1 LSQDY
6 LASKAYV
13 QLTTST
19 LNLGYYKL
27 KMKKII
33 KLFVD
38 DQNSNKRLD
47 IFISSKITDISRTR
61 IKNLI
66 LDGFVTVNNKINF
79 EPSKKINLKD
89 IIIIKIPLPKKTTIK
104 PYDYNLEIVFEDND
118 IIIINKPAGLVVHPG
133 AGNTENTLVNA
144 LINYCKENLS
154 SIGGELRPGIVHRL
168 DKDTSGL
175 LVVAK
180 NDIAHINL
188 SKQFS
193 DHTINRKYEA
203 LVWGTLRPQ
212 KGIIKSYI
220 TRSNRNRQLM
230 EASYT
235 KGKSAVTNYKTLEI
249 FQNNKIPTLSL
260 IECKLGTG
268 RTHQIRVHM
277 SHKGN
282 SIVGD
287 KLYQKKNKKFKK
299 IDMELDSMI
308 KNIER
313 QFLHAKSLGFVHP
326 SSNKEVHFE
335 IPLPKDLL
343 KLVKKL
349 RNLSK

>member
-1 LSQDY
+1 MIN
-6 LASKAYV
+6 
-13 QLTTST
+13 LTIDQVADV
-19 LNLGYYKL
+19 KL
-27 KMKKII
+27 
-33 KLFVD
+33 
-38 DQNSNKRLD
+38 RLD
-47 IFISSKITDISRTR
+47 KYLYKTLGGYSRTQIQSW
-61 IKNLI
+61 IKS
-66 LDGFVTVNNKINF
+66 GFVLVNDVAVKVSYALELHDLISVQVPEGGNNRPELEAQKM
-79 EPSKKINLKD
+79 
-89 IIIIKIPLPKKTTIK
+89 
-104 PYDYNLEIVFEDND
+104 NLEILHEDES
-118 IIIINKPAGLVVHPG
+118 IAVINKPAGLVVHPG

-144 LINYCKENLS
+144 LVNYCEGNLS

-188 SKQFS
+188 SKQFN

-230 EASYT
+230 EVSQT

-249 FQNNKIPTLSL
+249 FQNNKVPTLSL
-260 IECKLGTG
+260 IECKLDSG

-277 SHKGN
+277 TYKGN
-282 SIVGD
+282 PIIGD
-287 KLYQKKNKKFKK
+287 KLYRKKNKKFKK
-299 IDMELDSMI
+299 IDMELNSMI
-308 KNIER
+308 KNIDR

-335 IPLPKDLL
+335 IPLPNDLL

>member
-66 LDGFVTVNNKINF
+66 LDGSVKMNDKINY

-89 IIIIKIPLPKKTTIK
+89 NITIEIPPPKKTNIK

-180 NDIAHINL
+180 NDNAHINL

-193 DHTINRKYEA
+193 DHTIKRTYEA
-203 LVWGTLRPQ
+203 LVWGTLKPKNGKINEKISRS
-212 KGIIKSYI
+212 IK
-220 TRSNRNRQLM
+220 NRQLM
-230 EASYT
+230 T
-235 KGKSAVTNYKTLEI
+235 VRKDKGKKAITNYKTLEI
-249 FQNNKIPTLSL
+249 FQNFNLPKISL
-260 IECKLGTG
+260 IECRLETG

-277 SHKGN
+277 NFKGN
-282 SIVGD
+282 PILGD
-287 KLYQKKNKKFKK
+287 KAYGKSKKKFKEIDPK
-299 IDMELDSMI
+299 IEKKI
-308 KNIER
+308 NNFNR
-313 QFLHAKSLGFVHP
+313 QALHAKSLGFIHP
-326 SSNKEVHFE
+326 TTKKGIFFQAKR
-335 IPLPKDLL
+335 PKDFEALIKSL
-343 KLVKKL
+343 NKA
-349 RNLSK
+349 SF